1 MNPKQAARLGALLR
15 TRRTE
20 LGMST
25 RVLAGRCRPP
35 MDMATVVR
43 VERGQFA
50 APRPDTLRAL
60 AEVLELPLADLFTL
74 ADYVV
79 PGELPTPKPYLRAKY
94 PQLPEEAL
102 ARAEAYLQ
110 RAIARHST
118 PATIQP
124 TTPAKTPRPV
134 SPDRKAG
141 RRGGKATG

>member
-1 MNPKQAARLGALLR
+1 MDPKQAARLGTLLR

-20 LGMST
+20 LGLST
-25 RVLAGRCRPP
+25 RELAGRCRPP

-60 AEVLELPLADLFTL
+60 AEALALPLADLFTL

-110 RAIARHST
+110 RAIARHTPTPPSPSGKPTGST
-118 PATIQP
+118 KSAQT
-124 TTPAKTPRPV
+124 
-134 SPDRKAG
+134 AG
-141 RRGGKATG
+141 RRRGKVSG